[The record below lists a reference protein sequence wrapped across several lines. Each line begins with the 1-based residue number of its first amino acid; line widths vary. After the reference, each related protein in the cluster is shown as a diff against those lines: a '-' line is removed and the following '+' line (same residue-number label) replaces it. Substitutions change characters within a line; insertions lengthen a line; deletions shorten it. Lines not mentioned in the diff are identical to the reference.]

1 MSSVSAMIQKF
12 WSDLDTE
19 IFSVK
24 KKKKKLKN
32 VLLCKLVLQQRWYI
46 SDCSIHNL

>member
-19 IFSVK
+19 IFSGK
-24 KKKKKLKN
+24 KKKKETKE
-32 VLLCKLVLQQRWYI
+32 
-46 SDCSIHNL
+46 CSAL